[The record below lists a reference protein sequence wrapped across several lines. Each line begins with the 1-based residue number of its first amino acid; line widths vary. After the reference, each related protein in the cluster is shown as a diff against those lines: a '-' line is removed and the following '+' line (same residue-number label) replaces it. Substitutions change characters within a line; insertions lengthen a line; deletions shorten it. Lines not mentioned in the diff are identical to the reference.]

1 MGMPENSFLKTMLI
15 GGVIAI
21 VASLPMF
28 WIFDMAGVCFLL
40 LLTGIL
46 GVLGGLN
53 AVSQPTHRL
62 ATAVDRYGPA
72 TPAARSRCAAAPVVL
87 DPV

>member
-1 MGMPENSFLKTMLI
+1 MPENTFLKTMLI
-15 GGVIAI
+15 GGAI
-21 VASLPMF
+21 LTVASLPMF
-28 WIFDMAGVCFLL
+28 WLFDMAPVCFLL

-53 AVSQPTHRL
+53 AVSQPTPRL
-62 ATAVDRYGPA
+62 APAVDRYAPG
-72 TPAARSRCAAAPVVL
+72 TPAARPRCAAAPVVL